1 MITKTNPEEFESYLS
16 DASNYKGHCTEV
28 VFPATTAEVS
38 AVLIDANR
46 TATMVT
52 IAGNG
57 TGLTGGRCPAGGIL
71 MSMEKLNHI
80 IEIDTDHGCVITEA
94 GVTLLGLQEALTER
108 HYFFPPDPTEQLC
121 YIGGTIATNASGAKS
136 FSYGP
141 VRNFV
146 SGLEVVLPSGQIL
159 WIERGQYFADGYRL
173 KLPGAGMNEII
184 LPKYNM
190 PGVKNAAGYYIRENM
205 DAIDLFIGSEGT
217 LGVVTKAKLMIIP
230 LPGKTISCVAFFAG
244 ESTALHFINIAR
256 ERARNDSV
264 ISARALEFFDS
275 RSLNFLR
282 PSYSRIPASA
292 HAAVWFEQECS
303 STDEEQL
310 LECWLELLNISG
322 VTGEQIWYAADV
334 ADLQQIREFRHSI
347 SYKVN
352 EFITAH
358 GFRKLGTDTAVPVK
372 YFREFLAGIKN
383 MVEQAGIAYVAYG
396 HYGDC
401 HVHLNMLPENEQQFV
416 QAKNLYREICALS
429 VSYGGT
435 VSAEHGIG
443 KAKREYLEM
452 MYGKDAVNKMKNL
465 KLQFDPNNLLNHG
478 NLFL

>member
-16 DASNYKGHCTEV
+16 DASNYKGHCTGV

-46 TATMVT
+46 TAAMVT

-57 TGLTGGRCPAGGIL
+57 TGLTGGRCPEGGIL
-71 MSMEKLNHI
+71 LSMERMNHI
-80 IEIDTDHGCVITEA
+80 LEIDTEHGCVITEA
-94 GVTLLGLQEALTER
+94 GVTLLGLQDALTEM

-146 SGLEVVLPSGQIL
+146 LGLEVVLPSGEIL
-159 WIERGQYFADGYRL
+159 WIERGQYFASGYRL
-173 KLPGAGMNEII
+173 KLPGTEMDEIL
-184 LPKYNM
+184 LPKYEM

-205 DAIDLFIGSEGT
+205 DAVELFIGSEGT
-217 LGVVTKAKLMIIP
+217 LGVITKAKLRILP
-230 LPGKTISCVAFFAG
+230 LPEKTISCVAFFTE
-244 ESTALHFINIAR
+244 ESTALHFIDITR
-256 ERARNDSV
+256 ERAKNNNV
-264 ISARALEFFDS
+264 LSARALEFFDS

-282 PSYSRIPASA
+282 PTYNRIPALA
-292 HAAVWFEQECS
+292 QAAVWFEQECS
-303 STDEEQL
+303 GADEEL
-310 LECWLELLNISG
+310 LLDRWLELLNISG
-322 VTGEQIWYAADV
+322 VTGEHIWYAAD
-334 ADLQQIREFRHSI
+334 AGDLQEIREFRHAI

-352 EFITAH
+352 EFITAR
-358 GFRKLGTDTAVPVK
+358 GFKKLGTDTAVPVQ
-372 YFREFLAGIKN
+372 YFGEFLTCIKS

-452 MYGKDAVNKMKNL
+452 MYGKDAVNQMKNL
-465 KLQFDPNNLLNHG
+465 KLQFDPNNLLNVG